1 MKFSVGQTLGGYEFV
16 DVLDT
21 PGFGVSYKVRNLA
34 QNRLESLK
42 ALPEDLRGS
51 SHGLERFRREI
62 KIHERLSHPN
72 VVRFYKACEIGAHLV
87 ITTELIEGVSLKQRL
102 GDKCLSLKEGIG
114 YLSGALAGLGYLHEH
129 GVVHRC
135 VHPGNVIVDRHNR
148 VKLAGLSYATKAM
161 DPKLTLQGFTIG
173 VADYMAPE
181 QVASMPTLD
190 GRADLY
196 SVGAILYE
204 IATGKPPF
212 PSKSAFDTM
221 QAHLHTEPAPP
232 SKINR
237 GLPAEVDRVILTA
250 LAKDRAGRF
259 STAEEFQVA
268 LAALEPALCEAV
280 AGT

>member
-51 SHGLERFRREI
+51 SLGLERFRREI

-72 VVRFYKACEIGAHLV
+72 VVRFYKACEIDGHLV

-114 YLSGALAGLGYLHEH
+114 YLSAALAGLGYLHEH

-135 VHPGNVIVDRHNR
+135 VHPGNLIVDRHNR
-148 VKLAGLSYATKAM
+148 VKVAGLSYATTAV

-181 QVASMPTLD
+181 QVASAPTLD

-204 IATGKPPF
+204 IAAGKPPF
-212 PSKSAFDTM
+212 HSKSAFDTM
-221 QAHLHTEPAPP
+221 QAHLHTEPALP

-237 GLPAEVDRVILTA
+237 GLPPEVDRVILTA
-250 LAKDRAGRF
+250 LAKDRFGRF
-259 STAEEFQVA
+259 ATAGEFQAA

>member
-1 MKFSVGQTLGGYEFV
+1 MKFSAGQTLGGYEFV

-72 VVRFYKACEIGAHLV
+72 VVRFYKACEIDGHLV
-87 ITTELIEGVSLKQRL
+87 ITTELIEGLSLKQRL
-102 GDKCLSLKEGIG
+102 ADKCLSLKEGIG
-114 YLSGALAGLGYLHEH
+114 YLSAALAGLGYLHEH

-135 VHPGNVIVDRHNR
+135 VHPGNLIVDRHNR

-181 QVASMPTLD
+181 QVASTPTLD

-196 SVGAILYE
+196 SIGAIFYE

-212 PSKSAFDTM
+212 SSKSAFDTM

-232 SKINR
+232 TKVNR
-237 GLPAEVDRVILTA
+237 GLPLEVDRVILTA

-259 STAEEFQVA
+259 STAGEFQVA
-268 LAALEPALCEAV
+268 LAALEPVLCEAV

>member
-1 MKFSVGQTLGGYEFV
+1 MKFSVGQSGYEFV
-16 DVLDT
+16 DVMDT

-72 VVRFYKACEIGAHLV
+72 VVRFYKACEIGGHLV

-102 GDKCLSLKEGIG
+102 ADKCLSLKEWIG
-114 YLSGALAGLGYLHEH
+114 YLSEALAGLGYLHEH

-181 QVASMPTLD
+181 QVASTPTLD

-212 PSKSAFDTM
+212 PSQSAFDTM